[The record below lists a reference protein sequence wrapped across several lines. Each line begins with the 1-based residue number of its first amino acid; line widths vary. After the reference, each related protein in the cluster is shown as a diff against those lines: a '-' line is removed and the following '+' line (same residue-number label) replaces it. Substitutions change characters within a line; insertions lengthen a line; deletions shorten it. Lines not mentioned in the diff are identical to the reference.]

1 MMRYRKRRSGLIA
14 PERPAFFIPGYFPPG
29 AAGGGGAAGLT
40 TLSFVTSTTSEDSST
55 VTAPGTVNPGD
66 ILVYF
71 DYTSDFNSSPAAAV
85 TPSGFT
91 NHVSVALSSSRLMI
105 STKLAVGTEDSASI
119 TGMTQDGINSGGGKA
134 ILQFR
139 GDATVASLNIVDV
152 SQEMTDGNPTSQS
165 ITAGSGTAPL
175 IVIAAYS
182 CNKGIVDPRTFST
195 TADGEVEFNST
206 NFSVDATAAYK
217 IYNSS
222 PADTTID
229 QDDEGFENALAGFYI
244 EAS

>member
-1 MMRYRKRRSGLIA
+1 MLATRARLAASGS
-14 PERPAFFIPGYFPPG
+14 
-29 AAGGGGAAGLT
+29 AAGGLT

-55 VTAPGTVNPGD
+55 VTAPATVNAGD

-71 DYTSDFNSSPAAAV
+71 DYTSDYGSSPAAAV

-91 NHVSVALSSSRLMI
+91 NQVSVALTASRLMI
-105 STKLAVGTEDSASI
+105 STKLADGTEDSASI
-119 TGMTQDGINSGGGKA
+119 TGMTQNGANSGGGKA

-139 GDATVASLNIVDV
+139 GDPTVSSLNIVDV

-165 ITAGSGTAPL
+165 ITAGGGSAPL

-182 CNKGIVDPRTFST
+182 CNKGTVDPRTFST
-195 TADGEVEFNST
+195 TADGEVGFNSLLFGV
-206 NFSVDATAAYK
+206 NATAAYK